1 MPKPEGADLLP
12 SAEVV
17 TEQLAGCAETGAG
30 TEIPAGRLWK
40 LNRRHPKRFIKFIK
54 TDLYTGAGRC
64 QAKNLGIIYLATW
77 L

>member
-17 TEQLAGCAETGAG
+17 TGQLAGCAETGAG
-30 TEIPAGRLWK
+30 TEIPASRLWK

-64 QAKNLGIIYLATW
+64 QAKN
-77 L
+77 